1 MFFEKD
7 GRVFLKKQPNVFSR
21 KNIGTMLTNKLSY
34 AVGLLLLLAACDL
47 IDYHPYDGRLSADT
61 ETDINRKNIE
71 RIESGTQGKDTLR
84 FILMGDSQRC
94 LDETEDFVTAVN
106 KRKDVD
112 FVIHGGDMADF
123 GLKKEYEWTH
133 EIMSKLTV
141 PYVALIGN
149 HDIIGNGDRVY
160 LKMYGDENFSFIAG
174 DTKFLCLNTNAIE
187 FDYSH
192 PVPDFSYIKKELQDT
207 SAHKQTIVA
216 MHAPP
221 GSDQF
226 NNNVADAFEGYIL
239 KFPRLLFC
247 LHAHNHNVSAEDIFH
262 DGILYYGCSN
272 MKKRTYLYFTVT
284 PETYTYEIVTY

>member
-1 MFFEKD
+1 
-7 GRVFLKKQPNVFSR
+7 
-21 KNIGTMLTNKLSY
+21 MLTNKLYYLIS
-34 AVGLLLLLAACDL
+34 LLLCMPACEL
-47 IDYHPYDGRLSADT
+47 IDYHPYDGRLSSGT

-71 RIESGTQGKDTLR
+71 RIEATTRGKTTLR

-106 KRKDVD
+106 KREDVD

-133 EIMSKLTV
+133 EIMSKLSV
-141 PYVALIGN
+141 PYIALIGN
-149 HDIIGNGDRVY
+149 HDIIGNGEQVY
-160 LKMYGDENFSFIAG
+160 MKMYGNENFSFIAG
-174 DTKFLCLNTNAIE
+174 NTKFLCLNTNAIE

-192 PVPDFSYIKKELQDT
+192 PVPDFSYIREELQDT
-207 SAHKQTIVA
+207 LSHTQTIVA

-226 NNNVADAFEGYIL
+226 NNNVAEAFEGYIR
-239 KFPRLLFC
+239 KFPHLLFC
-247 LHAHNHNVSAEDIFH
+247 LHAHNHHVSVTDIFN

-272 MKKRTYLYFTVT
+272 MKKRSYLYFTVT
-284 PETYTYEIVTY
+284 PDTYTYEVVTY